1 MQTLTLAMTDF
12 AAPGPGSGALPRLP
26 ALEQLLARGERR
38 QVEDADFRGWILGRA
53 GFPAARSLPLAAVV
67 AARPGHWALATPL
80 QLLAGLE
87 RVNLHPAGAPLLEP
101 AELQALV
108 ASFNNVLGGEGL
120 ALEALHSGQCLLS
133 LPRAMVATTH
143 DPGPLA
149 GREASGWL
157 PAGPDGAWLRRLMTE
172 AQMLLHEHPVN
183 LARVARGAQPV
194 NALWLWGLG
203 GGELPAPAA
212 PLSPLASDD
221 DFLRALW
228 RRHGGRIE
236 AAPEGLAATLMAKRD
251 AVGVV
256 TLALGGL
263 AADPVQALQQVE
275 ERWFAPLAAA
285 LAGGRLGAVRIFLA
299 GQEVEFAARHRFRV
313 WRRGRPWQEVL
324 A

>member
-1 MQTLTLAMTDF
+1 MQTLALALTDLT
-12 AAPGPGSGALPRLP
+12 APAPEAGSLPRLP

-38 QVEDADFRGWILGRA
+38 SADGVDFRGWILGRT
-53 GFPAARSLPLAAVV
+53 GFAAPQLLPLATVV

-80 QLLAGLE
+80 QLLAGLD
-87 RVNLHPAGAPLLEP
+87 RVNLHPAAAPVLQP

-108 ASFNNVLGGEGL
+108 ASFNAVLGGEGL

-133 LPRAMVATTH
+133 LPRALRATTH
-143 DPGPLA
+143 DPAPLA

-183 LARVARGAQPV
+183 SARVARGEQPV
-194 NALWLWGLG
+194 NALWLWGIG
-203 GGELPAPAA
+203 GSELPAPAA
-212 PLSPLASDD
+212 PLPALASDD

-228 RRHGGRIE
+228 RRHGGRVE
-236 AAPEGLAATLMAKRD
+236 AVPSGLADTLAAQRD
-251 AVGVV
+251 AVQVLTV
-256 TLALGGL
+256 SLSGL
-263 AADPVQALQQVE
+263 ATDPTQALLQAE

-285 LAGGRLGAVRIFLA
+285 LAGGRLGAAQLFLA
-299 GQEVEFAARHRFRV
+299 GREVGFAARHRFRV
-313 WRRGRPWQEVL
+313 WRRSRPWYEAL